1 MVKFPVVQRPE
12 YVMYLEY
19 AHDMF
24 WLHTDVWKWTA
35 EVKKDFVRNLD
46 RLQDLLNV
54 PIYGLV
60 DNEKLGKFG
69 ETIGFKFFSLL
80 EGIDNNVYKVYSRSL

>member
-12 YVMYLEY
+12 YIMYLEY

-24 WLHTDVWKWTA
+24 WLHTDVWKWTS
-35 EVKKDFVRNLD
+35 EVKKDFVQNLD

-54 PIYGLV
+54 PIYALI
-60 DNEKLGKFG
+60 DNDKLEKFSK
-69 ETIGFKFFSLL
+69 TIGFKFFSLL

>member
-1 MVKFPVVQRPE
+1 MKLPVVQRPE
-12 YVMYLEY
+12 YIMYLEY
-19 AHDMF
+19 ANDMF

-69 ETIGFKFFSLL
+69 ETIGFIFLQFIK
-80 EGIDNNVYKVYSRSL
+80 GNDGNVYKVYSRSL

>member
-1 MVKFPVVQRPE
+1 MGKLPVVQRAE
-12 YVMYLEY
+12 YIMYLEY
-19 AHDMF
+19 ANDLF
-24 WLHTDVWKWTA
+24 WLHTDVWKWTS
-35 EVKKDFVRNLD
+35 EVKKDYVRNLD

-69 ETIGFKFFSLL
+69 ETIGFTFLQFVK
-80 EGIDNNVYKVYSRSL
+80 GNDGNVYKVYSRSL

>member
-12 YVMYLEY
+12 YIMYLEY

-24 WLHTDVWKWTA
+24 WLHTDVFKWTP
-35 EVKKDFVRNLD
+35 EVKRHYVVNLD

-60 DNEKLGKFG
+60 DNSKLGKFG
-69 ETIGFKFFSLL
+69 RSIGFNFLSL
-80 EGIDNNVYKVYSRSL
+80 YKGNDGNDYEIYVRSL